1 MGGNLEFGPIEK
13 LKSRFGEKLGETVEF
28 REEWSIYV
36 QASDLLEV
44 LKFLK
49 TEPGCEFNFLSDIT
63 SVDLFSQKPRF
74 EVLYHLFSIPLR
86 HRLRVKLKVDDGEKA
101 PSATSIWNAANWHE
115 REIYDLMG
123 IEFEGHP
130 DLRRILMREE
140 WVGHPLRKDFPLT
153 YEMPHFSFNK
163 DLPPEIIK

>member
-1 MGGNLEFGPIEK
+1 MEFGPIEK
-13 LKSRFGEKLGETVEF
+13 LKDRFGDRLGEVVNF
-28 REEWSIYV
+28 RGEWSVYV
-36 QASDLLEV
+36 QKADLLEV
-44 LKFLK
+44 LNFLK
-49 TEPGCEFNFLSDIT
+49 TEIGCEFNFLSDIT

-86 HRLRVKLKVDDGEKA
+86 HRIRIKVKVEDGEKV

-115 REIYDLMG
+115 REVYDLMG

-130 DLRRILMREE
+130 DLRRILMRDE
-140 WVGHPLRKDFPLT
+140 WIGHPLRKDFPLT

>member
-1 MGGNLEFGPIEK
+1 MGFGPIDK
-13 LKSRFGEKLGETVEF
+13 LKEKFGAPIGEAVEH
-28 REEWSIYV
+28 RGEWSVYV
-36 QASDLLEV
+36 PKSDLVEV

-49 TEPGCEFNFLSDIT
+49 TGPGCEFNFLSDIT
-63 SVDLFSQKPRF
+63 SVDLFMQKPRF
-74 EVLYHLFSIPLR
+74 EVLYHLFSIPLK
-86 HRLRVKLKVDDGEKA
+86 HRLRVKVKVEDGEKVYT
-101 PSATSIWNAANWHE
+101 ATPIWEAANWHE

-123 IEFEGHP
+123 IEFENHP

-140 WVGHPLRKDFPLT
+140 WIGHPLRKDFPLT

>member
-1 MGGNLEFGPIEK
+1 MEFGPIEK
-13 LKSRFGEKLGETVEF
+13 LKNKFGDRLGEVANFRDEWTV
-28 REEWSIYV
+28 YV
-36 QASDLLEV
+36 RKADLIET

-49 TEPGCEFNFLSDIT
+49 NEPGCEFNFLSDLT

-74 EVLYHLFSIPLR
+74 EVLYHLYSIPLK
-86 HRLRVKLKVDDGEKA
+86 HRLRVKVKIEDGEKV
-101 PSATSIWNAANWHE
+101 PSATGIWNAANWHE
-115 REIYDLMG
+115 REVYDLMG

-130 DLRRILMREE
+130 DLRRILMRDE

-153 YEMPHFSFNK
+153 YEAPHFSFNK

>member
-1 MGGNLEFGPIEK
+1 LGFGPIDK
-13 LKSRFGEKLGETVEF
+13 LKEKFGGKVGEAAEF
-28 REEWSIYV
+28 RKEWSVYV
-36 QASDLLEV
+36 TKADLIGV

-49 TEPGCEFNFLSDIT
+49 TEPGCEFDFLSDIT
-63 SVDLFSQKPRF
+63 SVDLFTQKPRF
-74 EVLYHLFSIPLR
+74 EVLYHLFSTSLK
-86 HRLRVKLKVDDGEKA
+86 HRLRIKIKVEDGEKV
-101 PSATSIWNAANWHE
+101 PTATTIWAAANWHE

-140 WVGHPLRKDFPLT
+140 WIGHPLRKDFPLT

>member
-1 MGGNLEFGPIEK
+1 MEFGPIEK
-13 LKSRFGEKLGETVEF
+13 LKDRFGDRLGEVVNF
-28 REEWSIYV
+28 RDEWSVYV
-36 QASDLLEV
+36 QKADLLDV
-44 LKFLK
+44 LRFLK
-49 TEPGCEFNFLSDIT
+49 AEPRCEFNFLSDVT

-86 HRLRVKLKVDDGEKA
+86 HRIRIKVKVEDGEKV

-115 REIYDLMG
+115 REVYDLMG

-140 WVGHPLRKDFPLT
+140 WIGHPLRKDFPLT

>member
-1 MGGNLEFGPIEK
+1 MDFGPIDK
-13 LKSRFGEKLGETVEF
+13 LKERFAERLGEVVHYLD
-28 REEWSIYV
+28 EWSVYV
-36 QASDLLEV
+36 RKENLPEV
-44 LKFLK
+44 LSFLK

-63 SVDLFSQKPRF
+63 SVDLFTQKPRF
-74 EVLYHLFSIPLR
+74 EVLYHLYSIPLN
-86 HRLRVKLKVDDGEKA
+86 HRLRVKVKAEDGEKV
-101 PSATSIWNAANWHE
+101 PSATALWGAANWHE

-140 WVGHPLRKDFPLT
+140 WIGHPLRKDFPLT

>member
-1 MGGNLEFGPIEK
+1 
-13 LKSRFGEKLGETVEF
+13 VEF
-28 REEWSIYV
+28 RNEWSVYV
-36 QASDLLEV
+36 PKADLIEV
-44 LKFLK
+44 LRVLK

-63 SVDLFSQKPRF
+63 SVDLFTQKPRF
-74 EVLYHLFSIPLR
+74 EVLYHLYSLPLN
-86 HRLRVKLKVDDGEKA
+86 HRLRVKVKAGDGEKV
-101 PSATSIWNAANWHE
+101 PTATPIWGAANWHE

-140 WVGHPLRKDFPLT
+140 WIGHPLRKDFPLT
-153 YEMPHFSFNK
+153 YEAPHFSFNK

>member
-1 MGGNLEFGPIEK
+1 MGFGPIEK
-13 LKSRFGEKLGETVEF
+13 LAEKFGDKIGEAVAF
-28 REEWSIYV
+28 RNEWSVYV
-36 QASDLLEV
+36 GKAGLIEI

-49 TEPGCEFNFLSDIT
+49 VEPGCEFNFLSDIT
-63 SVDLFSQKPRF
+63 SVDLFTQKPRF
-74 EVLYHLFSIPLR
+74 EVLYHLFSLPLH
-86 HRLRVKLKVDDGEKA
+86 HRLRVKVQVEDGEKV
-101 PSATSIWNAANWHE
+101 PTATVLWDAANWHE

-123 IEFEGHP
+123 IEFENHP

-140 WVGHPLRKDFPLT
+140 WIGHPLRKDFPLT